1 MPAPRIV
8 AGLPE
13 SVPAV
18 RVKVPPSWVKT
29 PLLVKVPAVWVN
41 DDPLVRI
48 RLTLLPTEKVPLLV
62 TVVAPPLPSS
72 VVIPLIFVVPVLVS
86 VMLVRR

>member
-1 MPAPRIV
+1 MVIDT
-8 AGLPE
+8 GLPE

-18 RVKVPPSWVKT
+18 WVKVPLSSLKT

-41 DDPLVRI
+41 ADPLVRV
-48 RLTLLPTEKVPLLV
+48 RLPLLPTEKVPLLV
-62 TVVAPPLPSS
+62 RVVAPPLASSS
-72 VVIPLIFVVPVLVS
+72 VIPSMATVAPELL